1 MRVRRARLV
10 AGLLAAAALVLGAAS
25 PGETFFRCRFDHIAR
40 PTCCCDESRSADDRA
55 GMATSDC
62 GCCDVETYKIVQPTP
77 GTRLHQTER
86 PPASYA
92 ILPLPIAD
100 RALVVVAPPTRI
112 DQRERNG
119 PPIVVLTHSF
129 RI

>member
-10 AGLLAAAALVLGAAS
+10 AGLLTAAALALGAAS
-25 PGETFFRCRFDHIAR
+25 PGATFFRCRFDHIAR
-40 PTCCCDESRSADDRA
+40 PACCCEPTRSADDRA
-55 GMATSDC
+55 NMASSDC
-62 GCCDVETYKIVQPTP
+62 CCDVETYKIIQPTP
-77 GTRLHQTER
+77 ETRLHQTER
-86 PPASYA
+86 PAASLA
-92 ILPLPIAD
+92 ILPLPVDDLAQ
-100 RALVVVAPPTRI
+100 VTVAPPPRI